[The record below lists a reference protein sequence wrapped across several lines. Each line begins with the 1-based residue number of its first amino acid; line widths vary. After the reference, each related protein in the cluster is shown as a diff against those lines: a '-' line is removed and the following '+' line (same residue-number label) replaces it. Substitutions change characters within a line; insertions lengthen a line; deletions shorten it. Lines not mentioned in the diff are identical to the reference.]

1 MSNRNNIKVIKESAK
16 RELQATDYHLFS
28 SDEEMEKA
36 LSP

>member
-1 MSNRNNIKVIKESAK
+1 VNRNNIKVIKASAT
-16 RELQATDYHLFS
+16 RELQATDYHLFT